1 MSDSDNYFSDS
12 DKSLDNKD
20 DTLQEEEEESDYEM
34 DEETRRIIHE
44 ASMKNVDR
52 CFFEGGD
59 VPKKEKKP
67 KKPKKK
73 KEKDVKYLTFDEFQS
88 SLEETKP
95 KKWKSSRSLSKKQEL
110 GIVTRKI
117 TKRRFHP
124 RLPIPTVDTFKKFN
138 NEDEKD
144 NVNADS
150 EEQFPTL
157 DKSIVV

>member
-20 DTLQEEEEESDYEM
+20 DTLQEEEEEESDYEM

-67 KKPKKK
+67 KKK
-73 KEKDVKYLTFDEFQS
+73 KEKDVKYLTFDEFQTK
-88 SLEETKP
+88 LEETKP
-95 KKWKSSRSLSKKQEL
+95 KKWKSSRSLSKKEEL

-124 RLPIPTVDTFKKFN
+124 RLPIPTEDTFKKFN
-138 NEDEKD
+138 KDIIEKEE
-144 NVNADS
+144 VNADS

>member
-67 KKPKKK
+67 KKK
-73 KEKDVKYLTFDEFQS
+73 KEKDVKYLTFDEFQTK
-88 SLEETKP
+88 LEETKP
-95 KKWKSSRSLSKKQEL
+95 KKWKSSRSLSKKEEL

-124 RLPIPTVDTFKKFN
+124 RLPIPNVDTFKKFN
-138 NEDEKD
+138 NEDDKD
-144 NVNADS
+144 IVNADS
-150 EEQFPTL
+150 EEQFPSL

>member
-20 DTLQEEEEESDYEM
+20 DTLQEEEEEESDYEM

-67 KKPKKK
+67 KKK
-73 KEKDVKYLTFDEFQS
+73 KEKDVKYLTFDEFQTK
-88 SLEETKP
+88 LEETKP
-95 KKWKSSRSLSKKQEL
+95 KKWKSSRSLSKKEEL

>member
-12 DKSLDNKD
+12 DKSLDNNEN
-20 DTLQEEEEESDYEM
+20 DTLQQEDEESDYEM
-34 DEETRRIIHE
+34 DEETRRIIYE
-44 ASMKNVDR
+44 ASKNSVDR
-52 CFFEGGD
+52 CFFEGGT
-59 VPKKEKKP
+59 VPTKKT

-95 KKWKSSRSLSKKQEL
+95 KKWKSSRSLSKKEEL